1 LKKKVPPVRILGVRL
16 ASLPLIKKLT
26 TEVRNMKYNQNER
39 ILQITEK
46 TLIVGIDV
54 GSETHYARAFNFRG
68 VEFGKVLKFN
78 NDVEGFEELAKWSGK
93 IAKEQNFSKITVGM
107 EPTGHYW
114 FSIAEF
120 IKEKGMKLVL
130 VNPHHVKK
138 SKELDDNNPSK
149 TDRKDPKTIAMLIKD
164 GRYMEPYIPEGV
176 YKELRTAM
184 ETRWHIMKELTAIKN
199 RVCRWIHIYYPEFN
213 KVFADW
219 EGKAALLILNECPTP
234 KKVLEKGIEGLIAI
248 WRRHKIRTVGRKRAV
263 KLIESA
269 EFSVGC
275 REGLVS
281 AENDLLMLLED
292 YHRKTEQLERTLAL
306 IENLAMQVPGFEK
319 LLEIKGIGL
328 VTAAGFIAE
337 VGDVNR
343 FEHPKQI
350 QKLAGLS
357 LKENS
362 SGKHKGKTTICK
374 RGRKRLRYYL
384 TFGIMPLLSKNEEF
398 RQLHQYYTTRENRPL
413 KKMQSLVALSNKLIR
428 IFYALLTKQTAYD
441 PQKMMNDIKRAE
453 LLKVA

>member
-1 LKKKVPPVRILGVRL
+1 
-16 ASLPLIKKLT
+16 
-26 TEVRNMKYNQNER
+26 MKYTQNER
-39 ILQITEK
+39 IMQITEK

-68 VEFGKVLKFN
+68 LEYGKLLKFN
-78 NDVEGFEELAKWSGK
+78 NDAEGFSRFEDWVRKLVNNNGFKDVT
-93 IAKEQNFSKITVGM
+93 IGM

-114 FSIAEF
+114 FNLGEYIERQS
-120 IKEKGMKLVL
+120 GMRIVL

-164 GRYMEPYIPEGV
+164 GRYIEPYLPEGV

-184 ETRWHIMKELTAIKN
+184 DSRWRIMKELSAIKN
-199 RVCRWIHIYYPEFN
+199 RISRWLCIYFPELT
-213 KVFADW
+213 KVFKDW
-219 EGKAALLILNECPTP
+219 EGKAAILVLKECATPT
-234 KKVLEKGIEGLIAI
+234 KIKEKGVDGIIAVWKKYKIRAVGRNRAKMLLEAAVSSVGTTEGLI
-248 WRRHKIRTVGRKRAV
+248 
-263 KLIESA
+263 SA
-269 EFSVGC
+269 KYEL
-275 REGLVS
+275 E
-281 AENDLLMLLED
+281 MLLED
-292 YHRKTEQLERTLAL
+292 YESKKRQYDKTMELVERLTKE
-306 IENLAMQVPGFEK
+306 IPGFEK

-337 VGDVNR
+337 IGDIKR
-343 FEHPKQI
+343 FSHPKQI

-384 TFGIMPLLSKNEEF
+384 TFGMMPLLSKNEEF
-398 RQLHQYYTTRENRPL
+398 RALHEYYTNRKENPL

-428 IFYALLTKQTAYD
+428 IFYAILTKNVAYD
-441 PQKMMNDIKRAE
+441 PQKMMSDIRRPETKA
-453 LLKVA
+453 A

>member
-1 LKKKVPPVRILGVRL
+1 MICELPVKVTTNHKTQE
-16 ASLPLIKKLT
+16 AS
-26 TEVRNMKYNQNER
+26 NMKYTQNER
-39 ILQITEK
+39 ILQITEE

-54 GSETHYARAFNFRG
+54 GSENHYARAFNFRG
-68 VEFGKVLKFN
+68 VEYGKVLKFS
-78 NDVEGFEELAKWSGK
+78 NDVEGFTELMEWSDK
-93 IAKEQNFSKITVGM
+93 IARAHSFSKITVGM

-114 FSIAEF
+114 FSIGEF
-120 IKEKGMKLVL
+120 IKKMGMKLVL

-149 TDRKDPKTIAMLIKD
+149 TDRKDPKTIAMLVKD

-184 ETRWHIMKELTAIKN
+184 ETRWHIMKELTTIKN

-234 KKVLEKGIEGLIAI
+234 EKVLEKGIDGIIAI
-248 WRRHKIRTVGRKRAV
+248 WRRHKTRAVGRKRAV

-269 EFSVGC
+269 KQSVGSK
-275 REGLVS
+275 EGLVS

-292 YHRKTEQLERTLAL
+292 YNRKTEQLERTLAL
-306 IENLAMQVPGFEK
+306 IENLAIQVPDFEK

-337 VGDVNR
+337 IGDVNR

-398 RQLHQYYTTRENRPL
+398 KQLHQYYTTRENRPL

-441 PQKMMNDIKRAE
+441 PQKMINDIKRNE
-453 LLKVA
+453 LLQAA

>member
-1 LKKKVPPVRILGVRL
+1 
-16 ASLPLIKKLT
+16 
-26 TEVRNMKYNQNER
+26 M
-39 ILQITEK
+39 
-46 TLIVGIDV
+46 
-54 GSETHYARAFNFRG
+54 
-68 VEFGKVLKFN
+68 
-78 NDVEGFEELAKWSGK
+78 
-93 IAKEQNFSKITVGM
+93 
-107 EPTGHYW
+107 
-114 FSIAEF
+114 
-120 IKEKGMKLVL
+120 
-130 VNPHHVKK
+130 
-138 SKELDDNNPSK
+138 
-149 TDRKDPKTIAMLIKD
+149 
-164 GRYMEPYIPEGV
+164 
-176 YKELRTAM
+176 
-184 ETRWHIMKELTAIKN
+184 
-199 RVCRWIHIYYPEFN
+199 
-213 KVFADW
+213 
-219 EGKAALLILNECPTP
+219 
-234 KKVLEKGIEGLIAI
+234 EKGIEGIIAI
-248 WRRHKIRTVGRKRAV
+248 WRRHKIRAVGRKRAV

-275 REGLVS
+275 KEGLVS

-306 IENLAMQVPGFEK
+306 IENLAMQVPSFEK

-337 VGDVNR
+337 IGDINR

-357 LKENS
+357 LKETS

-374 RGRKRLRYYL
+374 RGRKLLRYYL

-453 LLKVA
+453 LLQVA